1 MDEQT
6 THDIILDLLP
16 SYIEGLTH
24 ERTNEWIQDHL
35 RTCPQCDRAY
45 KNMKTD
51 NAITKAPS
59 RQIDYLKTI
68 RIKTTRNLVI
78 TIIATCLV
86 IGSLFAIKTYGIGSM
101 IPPKDLI
108 NTITYNQGTIK
119 LYSQDLKEGEGIGR
133 IRWKK
138 EQNILKATLFETPN
152 GEKNFQASFEADD
165 IDQVWING
173 LIEWDQGHPI
183 KKSIARLYNMRSK
196 SGSDQND
203 VKRLIT
209 YGTSIASCTTRFKN
223 GVLFVDIESLDP
235 ENDLQS
241 FDPSLTISRLS
252 MRLLALVQD
261 VKEIRWSYEGDD
273 LGIFKKSDF
282 DSIKEA
288 YLHPIILQNWMEKE
302 ASSTSSTTIIL
313 NYKDLRDA
321 QFTEFI
327 IWHEGKKVYMNG
339 MPNAPLSS
347 LQTNLNEG
355 EYEAEV
361 KVKLDGN
368 TLKSGL
374 IRFKYSNKWQPI
386 EFVIEKEKDGLNVEV
401 IQS

>member
-138 EQNILKATLFETPN
+138 EQNIL
-152 GEKNFQASFEADD
+152 
-165 IDQVWING
+165 I
-173 LIEWDQGHPI
+173 
-183 KKSIARLYNMRSK
+183 Y
-196 SGSDQND
+196 
-203 VKRLIT
+203 
-209 YGTSIASCTTRFKN
+209 
-223 GVLFVDIESLDP
+223 
-235 ENDLQS
+235 
-241 FDPSLTISRLS
+241 
-252 MRLLALVQD
+252 
-261 VKEIRWSYEGDD
+261 
-273 LGIFKKSDF
+273 
-282 DSIKEA
+282 
-288 YLHPIILQNWMEKE
+288 
-302 ASSTSSTTIIL
+302 
-313 NYKDLRDA
+313 
-321 QFTEFI
+321 
-327 IWHEGKKVYMNG
+327 
-339 MPNAPLSS
+339 
-347 LQTNLNEG
+347 
-355 EYEAEV
+355 
-361 KVKLDGN
+361 
-368 TLKSGL
+368 
-374 IRFKYSNKWQPI
+374 
-386 EFVIEKEKDGLNVEV
+386 
-401 IQS
+401 